1 MVQTFEKPQ
10 TLTFEQFIKWKPD
23 GAHYELHDGVVYKV
37 PQPKGKHEEI
47 AGFVAEI
54 ITREYLHLQLP
65 FLIAKTALVKL
76 SGKET
81 AYLPDVLVLN
91 RTNLAN
97 EPLWEQASTVQKG
110 DSIPLVVEVVSTNWR
125 LDYLTKLKDYE
136 EIGIREYWIVDYL
149 GVGAKRII
157 GDPKQPTI
165 LVHSLVDGEYLVNLF
180 QGDQR
185 VISPTFPELEVT
197 ANQVFQA
204 SF

>member
-1 MVQTFEKPQ
+1 
-10 TLTFEQFIKWKPD
+10 
-23 GAHYELHDGVVYKV
+23 
-37 PQPKGKHEEI
+37 
-47 AGFVAEI
+47 
-54 ITREYLHLQLP
+54 
-65 FLIAKTALVKL
+65 
-76 SGKET
+76 
-81 AYLPDVLVLN
+81 
-91 RTNLAN
+91 
-97 EPLWEQASTVQKG
+97 
-110 DSIPLVVEVVSTNWR
+110 
-125 LDYLTKLKDYE
+125 
-136 EIGIREYWIVDYL
+136 VDYL